1 MLFPC
6 LDLVDGLYNV
16 QMCTN
21 TFFQDVSTYYK
32 LDPKKANK
40 WEYYKTITHISRPFD
55 YDAYDAHGLKKYFN
69 NLHQNQGNSITSRC
83 KITKL

>member
-1 MLFPC
+1 MERVTLEDRRIHTVLFPC
-6 LDLVDGLYNV
+6 LDLVDDLYNV

-40 WEYYKTITHISRPFD
+40 WEYSKTKSRWI
-55 YDAYDAHGLKKYFN
+55 N
-69 NLHQNQGNSITSRC
+69 NFVCI
-83 KITKL
+83 